1 MTPALAHR
9 ATLPWV
15 ALGGALGAGL
25 RYAVLN
31 GLPPAAEGFPLA
43 TLLANGVGAALL
55 GALVTLPLRV
65 LSEGSRWR
73 PLVGAGF
80 CGGLTT
86 FSTLM
91 VEVATRAGPAPTIAL
106 GYALASL
113 VLLPLSVLAGAAAVR
128 STVLR

>member
-1 MTPALAHR
+1 MTAAQAHR

-25 RYAVLN
+25 RYTVLR
-31 GLPPAAEGFPLA
+31 GLPPGAEGFPLA
-43 TLLANGVGAALL
+43 TLLANVVGAALL

-65 LSEGSRWR
+65 LPARSRWR

-91 VEVATRAGPAPTIAL
+91 VEVAARVGPVPPVAL
-106 GYALASL
+106 GYALVSL
-113 VLLPLSVLAGAAAVR
+113 LLLPLSVLAGAATVR
-128 STVLR
+128 SRVRA